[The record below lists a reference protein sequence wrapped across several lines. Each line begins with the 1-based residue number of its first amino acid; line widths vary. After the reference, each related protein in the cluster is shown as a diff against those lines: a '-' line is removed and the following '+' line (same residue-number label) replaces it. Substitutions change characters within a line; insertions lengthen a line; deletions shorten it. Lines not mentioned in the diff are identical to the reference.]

1 MLSTQRM
8 FRYRLYPTSKQ
19 VVTLEKNI
27 SVACFL
33 YNKLLETRINKYKN
47 DKKSIRKFDMNKIIT
62 KLKREYPELKG
73 IHSQVLQNVS
83 DRVDKAFQNFFR
95 RIKTRKGRAGFPRF
109 KSFRRYKSI
118 TYPQNGY
125 AFINGKLHISK
136 IGDIKIVLHR
146 PIQGKIKTLTIKR
159 TPTGKWF
166 AVFSCEV
173 HLEPQKHKFPDNK
186 VGIDVGLENF
196 ATLSDGTKIENPRY
210 LIASERR
217 LKILQRRLSRKV
229 KGSANRRK
237 ARFNVA
243 ELHELIANQRN
254 DFLHKL
260 SRFFVQKYGYIAIED
275 LNIKGMVRHPY
286 LAKHIND
293 ASWGTFF
300 RNLTYKAEEAGCEI
314 VKVSPNKTSITCSQC
329 GIDVPKTLATR
340 WHICPNCGL
349 HIHRDLNSA
358 KLILS
363 KADTIG
369 TMEFQA
375 CGEGSSLLGESLE
388 VSPSAKQ
395 EAT

>member
-8 FRYRLYPTSKQ
+8 LKYRLYPTSKQ
-19 VVTLEKNI
+19 VTIFEKNL
-27 SVACFL
+27 SVVCFL
-33 YNKLLETRINKYKN
+33 YNKLLEARIKAYKN
-47 DKKSIRKFDMNKIIT
+47 GKKSLHKFDMNNHII
-62 KLKREYPELKG
+62 KLKKKHPELKVV
-73 IHSQVLQNVS
+73 HSQVLQNVS
-83 DRVDKAFQNFFR
+83 DRVDKAYQNFFR
-95 RIKTRKGRAGFPRF
+95 RVKEHKKEVGFPRF

-118 TYPQNGY
+118 TYPQNGH
-125 AFINGKLHISK
+125 AFISGNRLRLSKL
-136 IGDIKIVLHR
+136 GDVKIVLHR

-173 HLEPQKHKFPDNK
+173 SIEEQKHKSPDNK

-196 ATLSDGTKIENPRY
+196 ATLSDNVKIENPRH

-217 LKILQRRLSRKV
+217 LKILQRRLSKKV

-237 ARFNVA
+237 ARFPVA
-243 ELHELIANQRN
+243 RLHELIANQRA

-260 SRFFVQKYGYIAIED
+260 SRFFVQRYGTIAVED

-329 GIDVPKTLATR
+329 RTDVPKTLAVR
-340 WHICPNCGL
+340 WHRCPNCGL
-349 HIHRDLNSA
+349 NIHRDLNSA

-363 KADTIG
+363 KADMVG
-369 TMEFQA
+369 TTRFQA
-375 CGEGSSLLGESLE
+375 CGEGSSSLGAILES
-388 VSPSAKQ
+388 SPSAK
-395 EAT
+395 